1 MTAILRKLLSP
12 VVELREREFTTALMM
27 FAYSFLVMTSYT
39 ALKPVTR
46 SQFIRDLGADNL
58 PFVQF
63 AFGVLIGFIMQGY
76 SAAVGRMPK
85 RWALPIT
92 LGGLVGLL
100 IAFWLWFQSG
110 SNWASTGFYFFG
122 LILGILV
129 ISQFW
134 TLANEVYDPRQAKRI
149 FGFIGGGAS
158 LGGIA
163 GSSLT
168 LQAEKIGTTNLL
180 LVSAALMTVC
190 LLLVTAIIVRER
202 PIIKGSLT
210 GGEDEGISSTE
221 ALRLLRDSRHLQVI
235 ALIIGFAAIGAA
247 IVEQQLN
254 MATEAAKGQGN
265 VDSITSFLGQVQ
277 LYTSMIGFVIQIW
290 LTSKIQR
297 YLGIGFAL
305 LILPTSL
312 GITGTLML
320 LNGALWA
327 PALARVIDTSLRYTV
342 DKTTREIL
350 FLPLPNE
357 LKQQAKPFI
366 DVTVDRFAKGIGAL
380 LVLVLI
386 KDDIFGFNIGLGL
399 SWQQLSWASLGMI
412 GLWVMAT
419 IRARREYQA
428 VFRRTLERQDVAP
441 EALRLSEADLSTI
454 ETLVEEQGHPDP
466 RHVLYAIEML
476 ESLNKRHLI
485 SPLLLNHES
494 PAVRARAL
502 QTVEGASLELRQR
515 WTPGVERVLKDESP
529 DVRAAAVRALATV
542 RGEAAIGLMRPH
554 LDDRDSRLAVTAAVA
569 LASSP
574 NHDDVAAAE
583 ATFERLS
590 DDSRPSAAAG
600 RREVAQALG
609 TVTEPRFRRLLVPLM
624 YDPQREVAL
633 EAIRSAGRLG
643 GDDYIFVPPLVS
655 LLRNRLLK
663 AAARQ
668 VLVGYG
674 EGVIDTLAY
683 FLRDPEEDIWVRRH
697 IPSTLAKIPSQK
709 TVDVLVEAL
718 SEKDG
723 FLRFKV
729 INALLKLRQSHPDLK
744 VPGERVQPLLVQE
757 SNRYFSYLSLHY
769 NLVHK
774 DAAAKE
780 SLIAR
785 SLFEKLNR
793 TLDRLYRLL
802 GLLYPWKDI
811 AAARWSLEHGDTRV
825 KASAAEYLDN
835 LLDAQVRRRVMPV
848 LEDLPIEEKVR
859 RGNVLLKTRVRDQD
873 DSLAQL
879 VHDED
884 QIVAAAAMLFVE
896 QRGLWGPLGDDLEYA
911 LAHRDPKDWFVFEAA
926 SWALAGRRLTPEQRQ
941 KRWLEPL
948 PAVEIAERLSRL
960 PLFKVTSVDELF
972 RIASTGRQ
980 VRHETGRVIYES
992 GRRAAD
998 LQFLLDGEVT
1008 RVPLGPDGKGGP
1020 PETVA
1025 GPASLGFDEVFEGV
1039 PQRATVKA
1047 SGIAICLSL
1056 MNEQFLGLLSENT
1069 ELAEGVFRMM
1079 LDTHGGALWGEVL
1092 RDVTHPPSLA
1102 RLGDGLQA
1110 IEKVLIL
1117 EEMPVFSRAS
1127 GEQLAA
1133 LAGITREVRL
1143 IEGEVLFGAGDAPA
1157 IHIVLDGELSL
1168 EPMSGGTPLSAGPGD
1183 ATGVYE
1189 TLGGLDTTAWRGH
1202 VVAGGLA
1209 LRVEREALFDLL
1221 ADQIDLLQGLFSA
1234 LQRQASVAP
1243 EMADAKR

>member
-1 MTAILRKLLSP
+1 MTAFLRKLLSP
-12 VVELREREFTTALMM
+12 VVELRERELTTALMM
-27 FAYSFLVMTSYT
+27 FTYSFLVMTSYT

-46 SQFIRDLGADNL
+46 SQFIKDLGADNL

-100 IAFWLWFQSG
+100 IAFWLWFKSG
-110 SNWASTGFYFFG
+110 SELASTGFYFFG

-168 LQAEKIGTTNLL
+168 LQAEAIGTTNLL

-190 LLLVTAIIVRER
+190 LVLVTSIITREK
-202 PIIKGSLT
+202 PVIKGSLA
-210 GGEDEGISSTE
+210 GGEDEGVSSTE

-254 MATEAAKGQGN
+254 MATEAAKGQSN
-265 VDSITSFLGQVQ
+265 VDSITSFLGEVQ

-312 GITGTLML
+312 GITGTIML

-350 FLPLPNE
+350 FLPLPND

-366 DVTVDRFAKGIGAL
+366 DVTVDRFAKGLGAL

-386 KDDIFGFNIGLGL
+386 KDEIFGFNIGFGL

-412 GLWVMAT
+412 GLWVVAT

-485 SPLLLNHES
+485 SPLLLNHEA
-494 PAVRARAL
+494 PTVRARAL
-502 QTVEGASLELRQR
+502 QTVDGASPELKSR
-515 WTPGVERVLKDESP
+515 WTPGIERLLKDESP
-529 DVRAAAVRALATV
+529 DVRAAAVRALAAV
-542 RGEAAIGLMRPH
+542 RGEVAIGLMRPH
-554 LDDRDSRLAVTAAVA
+554 LDDRDPRLAVTAAVA
-569 LASSP
+569 LAASTSA
-574 NHDDVAAAE
+574 DDVAAAE
-583 ATFERLS
+583 ETFERLS
-590 DDSRPSAAAG
+590 SDPRPSAAVA

-609 TVTEPRFRRLLVPLM
+609 TVTEQRFRRLLVPLM
-624 YDPQREVAL
+624 YDPHREVAL

-663 AAARQ
+663 ASARQ

-674 EGVIDTLAY
+674 EGVIDALAY
-683 FLRDPEEDIWVRRH
+683 FLRDADEDVWVRRH
-697 IPSTLAKIPSQK
+697 IPSTLAKIPSQR
-709 TVDVLVEAL
+709 TMDVLVEAL
-718 SEKDG
+718 GDRDG

-729 INALLKLRQSHPDLK
+729 INALLKLKQSHPDLTL
-744 VPGERVQPLLVQE
+744 PTDRVQPLLVQE

-774 DAAAKE
+774 DASAKDT
-780 SLIAR
+780 LIAR
-785 SLFEKLNR
+785 ALHQKLSR

-811 AAARWSLEHGDTRV
+811 SAARWSLEHGDARV

-859 RGNVLLKTRVRDQD
+859 RGNLLLKTRVRDQE

-884 QIVAAAAMLFVE
+884 QIVAASAMLFVE
-896 QRGLWGPLGDDLEYA
+896 QRGLWSSLADDLEYA
-911 LAHRDPKDWFVFEAA
+911 LEHRDPKDWFVFEAA
-926 SWALAGRRLTPEQRQ
+926 SWALAGRRLTAEQRQ

-948 PAVEIAERLSRL
+948 PAVEMAERLARL
-960 PLFKVTSVDELF
+960 PLFRVTSVDELF
-972 RIASTGRQ
+972 RIAGTGRQ
-980 VRHETGRVIYES
+980 VRHEPGRVIYEA

-1008 RVPLGPDGKGGP
+1008 RTWLGADGKP
-1020 PETVA
+1020 AAPETVT
-1025 GPASLGFDEVFEGV
+1025 GPASLGFDEVFEGI

-1056 MNEQFLGLLSENT
+1056 VNEQFLGLLSENS
-1069 ELAEGVFRMM
+1069 ELAEGVFKMM
-1079 LDTHGGALWGEVL
+1079 LDTHGAPLWGEVL
-1092 RDVTHPPSLA
+1092 RNVTHPPSTT
-1102 RLGDGLQA
+1102 RLGDGLQP

-1133 LAGITREVRL
+1133 LAGITREVKL
-1143 IEGEVLFGAGDAPA
+1143 TEGEVLFGAGDAPA
-1157 IHIVLDGELSL
+1157 IHIVLDGELAL
-1168 EPMSGGTPLSAGPGD
+1168 EPMGGGDPLAAGPGD

-1189 TLGGLDTTAWRGH
+1189 TLGGLDSTAWRGH
-1202 VVAGGLA
+1202 VVRGGLA
-1209 LRVEREALFDLL
+1209 LKVEREALFDLL

-1234 LQRQASVAP
+1234 LPRQTAPASEIAG
-1243 EMADAKR
+1243 ARS

>member
-1 MTAILRKLLSP
+1 MNALLRKVLSP
-12 VVELREREFTTALMM
+12 VVELRDRELATAAMM

-46 SQFIRDLGADNL
+46 SAFIADLGADNL

-76 SAAVGRMPK
+76 SAGVSVLPR

-100 IAFWLWFQSG
+100 VGFWVWFQTG
-110 SNWASTGFYFFG
+110 SEWASTGFYFFG

-163 GSSLT
+163 GSTLS
-168 LQAEKIGTTNLL
+168 LQAPAIGTTNLL

-190 LLLVTAIIVRER
+190 LTLVTFIIKREK

-210 GGEDEGISSTE
+210 GGEEETVSSTE
-221 ALRLLRDSRHLQVI
+221 ALRLLKNSRHLQVI
-235 ALIIGFAAIGAA
+235 ALIIAFAAIGAA

-254 MATEAAKGQGN
+254 MATEAAKGQN
-265 VDSITSFLGQVQ
+265 NTDAITSFLGQVQ

-312 GITGTLML
+312 GITGTIML

-350 FLPLPNE
+350 FLPLPND

-366 DVTVDRFAKGIGAL
+366 DVTVDRFAKGLGAL

-386 KDDIFGFNIGLGL
+386 KDDIFGVNIGFGL
-399 SWQQLSWASLGMI
+399 SWQQLSWASLAMI
-412 GLWVMAT
+412 GLWVIAT
-419 IRARREYQA
+419 FRARREYRA

-454 ETLVEEQGHPDP
+454 ETLVEEQGHPDT

-476 ESLNKRHLI
+476 ESLNKRHLV

-494 PAVRARAL
+494 PEVRARAL
-502 QTVEGASLELRQR
+502 ATVEGAGTELRQR
-515 WTPGVERVLKDESP
+515 WAPGVERLLKDTAPE
-529 DVRAAAVRALATV
+529 VRAAAVRALAIV
-542 RGEAAIGLMRPH
+542 RGEAALGLMRP
-554 LDDRDSRLAVTAAVA
+554 LLEDRDPRLVVTAAVA
-569 LASSP
+569 LSASSEAA
-574 NHDDVAAAE
+574 DTEAAE
-583 ATFERLS
+583 AAFERLAS
-590 DDSRPSAAAG
+590 DARPAAATA

-609 TVTEPRFRRLLVPLM
+609 TVASPQFRRLLVPLM

-633 EAIRSAGRLG
+633 EAIRSAGRLA
-643 GDDYIFVPPLVS
+643 GDDYIYVPPLVS

-674 EGVIDTLAY
+674 EDVVDTLAY
-683 FLRDPEEDIWVRRH
+683 FLRDPDEDIWVRRH
-697 IPSTLAKIPSQK
+697 IPSTLAQIPSQK
-709 TVDVLVEAL
+709 TVDVLVDAL
-718 SEKDG
+718 KERDG

-729 INALLKLRQSHPDLK
+729 INALLKLHDTHPQFT
-744 VPGERVQPLLVQE
+744 VPADRVQPLLVQE

-774 DAAAKE
+774 DPAGRE
-780 SLIAR
+780 TLVAR
-785 SLFEKLNR
+785 ALGEKLGR

-811 AAARWSLEHGDTRV
+811 SAARWSLEHGDARV

-859 RGNVLLKTRVRDQD
+859 RGNLLLKTRVRDAE

-896 QRGLWGPLGDDLEYA
+896 QRGLWAALADDLEYA
-911 LAHRDPKDWFVFEAA
+911 LEHRDARDWFVFEAA
-926 SWALAGRRLTPEQRQ
+926 SWALAGRRLDAGQRQ
-941 KRWLEPL
+941 QRWLEPL
-948 PAVEIAERLSRL
+948 PAVEIADRLARL
-960 PLFKVTSVDELF
+960 PLFALTTVDELF
-972 RIASTGRQ
+972 RIAGTGRQ
-980 VRHETGRVIYES
+980 VRHERGRTIYEA
-992 GRRAAD
+992 GRRASD
-998 LQFLLDGEVT
+998 LQFLLDGTVT
-1008 RVPLGPDGKGGP
+1008 RVEVDASGTASA
-1020 PETVA
+1020 PEEID
-1025 GPASLGFDEVFEGV
+1025 GPASIGFDEVFEGE

-1047 SGIAICLSL
+1047 GRVAICLSL
-1056 MNEQFLGLLSENT
+1056 MNEQFLALLSENT
-1069 ELAEGVFRMM
+1069 ELAQGVFSML
-1079 LDTHGGALWGEVL
+1079 LDTHGGAAWGQVL
-1092 RDVTHPPSLA
+1092 RDVARPPGPA
-1102 RLGDGLQA
+1102 RLRDGLQP
-1110 IEKVLIL
+1110 IEKVLVL

-1127 GEQLAA
+1127 SEQLAA
-1133 LAGITREVRL
+1133 LAGIAREVKL

-1168 EPMSGGTPLSAGPGD
+1168 EPMAGGTPLSAGAGD
-1183 ATGVYE
+1183 CTGVYE
-1189 TLGGLDTTAWRGH
+1189 TLGGLDATRWRGH
-1202 VVAGGLA
+1202 VTRGGVA

-1221 ADQIDLLQGLFSA
+1221 ADHIDLLQGLFSA
-1234 LQRQASVAP
+1234 LQRQTARAAAP
-1243 EMADAKR
+1243 EPVDA